1 MTMGIIICMII
12 ASVTFAIRIAT
23 DSSIKAFTILFLTL
37 GFFTV
42 TNSLLREV
50 FTSVFSDTSH
60 ILHLFII

>member
-12 ASVTFAIRIAT
+12 ATVTFAIRIAI
-23 DSSIKAFTILFLTL
+23 DSSIKAFTILFLAL

-42 TNSLLREV
+42 TNPLLREV

-60 ILHLFII
+60 IFHLFII